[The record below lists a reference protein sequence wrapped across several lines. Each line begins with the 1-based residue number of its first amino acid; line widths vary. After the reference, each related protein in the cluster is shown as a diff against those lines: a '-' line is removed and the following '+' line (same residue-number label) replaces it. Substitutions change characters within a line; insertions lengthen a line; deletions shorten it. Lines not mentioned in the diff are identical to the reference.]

1 MTRVHTVS
9 PDALEAAIF
18 GAVDI
23 ERRDDLH
30 PKQDGHDLMA
40 GQLTDLARNP
50 DHSLG
55 RTFTSV
61 LTGISVREGEGARRL
76 PAPLGLDTVVP
87 R

>member
-1 MTRVHTVS
+1 MTRVHTAS
-9 PDALEAAIF
+9 PDALEAATL

-30 PKQDGHDLMA
+30 PNPDGHDLMA
-40 GQLTDLARNP
+40 ARFTDLAHNP
-50 DHSLG
+50 DHPLG

-61 LTGISVREGEGARRL
+61 LTGTSVREGEGARRL
-76 PAPLGLDTVVP
+76 PAPPGLDTVVS